1 MSNMETYYGVIE
13 SIQDALLIFEACRLG
28 YLRRVQRRL
37 SDKERQS
44 LRSGSVYVWEEEE
57 AGMRRWTDGR
67 TWSPSR
73 VHGSFLTY
81 SELEG
86 KRKSV
91 KLTDSPPASSMSGTV
106 SDFEAEYGCLIKQS
120 LSCTTADQRKLHL
133 VAYYRKSQ
141 LSTDNPPSPS
151 KDSSFAQIV
160 IPKGLY
166 PDMTEEWP
174 VSLTNPTG
182 TNFEK
187 ELQRNLALKRR
198 GSSPNSSIVVTTP
211 TTNVNGYTSSNL
223 SSKYSSISSEI
234 KPEEA
239 SMEQGASSPVSE
251 SSISSNVG
259 NDLSLHIPNLPRVSL
274 ALPTSLDKM
283 NTSQECRTL
292 PPIEVP
298 YLNVRLGSGLH
309 SEDQRQLAILST
321 SFTLF

>member
-1 MSNMETYYGVIE
+1 MTTMETYYGVIE

-91 KLTDSPPASSMSGTV
+91 KLTDSPPMPSMTGNFMDLEV
-106 SDFEAEYGCLIKQS
+106 DNGCLIKQS
-120 LSCTTADQRKLHL
+120 LSCTTADHRRLHL

-141 LSTDNPPSPS
+141 LSVDKTPSPS
-151 KDSSFAQIV
+151 KDPFFAQIV

-166 PDMTEEWP
+166 PDMTDEWP
-174 VSLTNPTG
+174 VSLSNPTG
-182 TNFEK
+182 TDFEK
-187 ELQRNLALKRR
+187 ELQRNLAQHRRDSPLNSSTHFTDLKINIA
-198 GSSPNSSIVVTTP
+198 PNSRASVPPIT
-211 TTNVNGYTSSNL
+211 
-223 SSKYSSISSEI
+223 SEI
-234 KPEEA
+234 KREDTL
-239 SMEQGASSPVSE
+239 SKRRTSSPTSE
-251 SSISSNVG
+251 SSIFSNYRGDV
-259 NDLSLHIPNLPRVSL
+259 NLRIPNLPGISSIS
-274 ALPTSLDKM
+274 PTNIDKA
-283 NTSQECRTL
+283 NSSQSYRTL
-292 PPIEVP
+292 PPIAVP
-298 YLNVRLGSGLH
+298 YLDMRIESALH
-309 SEDQRQLAILST
+309 SEDRRQLSILSH
-321 SFTLF
+321 SFTRF